1 MKTPCADIAFAKM
14 QDIHSDF
21 NQGVYEMSDSCMEM
35 YDELSNLISQD
46 NAIKSFS
53 VLEILKKYS
62 SSISV
67 FDMMDFSSQVI
78 KENRYVQEN
87 YRKDSEKSYIES
99 FLLRIK
105 DISND
110 NNSYT
115 QDIDKESFSEAIKI
129 LRLHYKT
136 GIRESKPKVLL
147 IFEIS
152 SIYTT
157 FILEEPIHPV
167 GTPFPGSLKVEEK
180 NGAFLCPVKDANID
194 TPNAVCNICLA
205 EQLDF

>member
-1 MKTPCADIAFAKM
+1 MKTPCAGIAFAKM
-14 QDIHSDF
+14 QDIHSDSKW
-21 NQGVYEMSDSCMEM
+21 GACEMSDSCMEM

-46 NAIKSFS
+46 KVIKSFS
-53 VLEILKKYS
+53 VLGILKKYS
-62 SSISV
+62 SNISV
-67 FDMMDFSSQVI
+67 FDMMDFTSRII

-87 YRKDSEKSYIES
+87 YRKNSEKSYIES
-99 FLLRIK
+99 FLLRIN

-115 QDIDKESFSEAIKI
+115 HDINKESFSKAIETLKT
-129 LRLHYKT
+129 HYET
-136 GIRESKPKVLL
+136 GILESKPKTLL
-147 IFEIS
+147 IFEIA

-180 NGAFLCPVKDANID
+180 NGTFLCPVKDANID

>member
-1 MKTPCADIAFAKM
+1 
-14 QDIHSDF
+14 
-21 NQGVYEMSDSCMEM
+21 MSDSCMEM

-62 SSISV
+62 SNISV

-78 KENRYVQEN
+78 KENRYVQES

-115 QDIDKESFSEAIKI
+115 HDIDKKSFSEAIK
-129 LRLHYKT
+129 
-136 GIRESKPKVLL
+136 
-147 IFEIS
+147 F
-152 SIYTT
+152 
-157 FILEEPIHPV
+157 
-167 GTPFPGSLKVEEK
+167 
-180 NGAFLCPVKDANID
+180 
-194 TPNAVCNICLA
+194 
-205 EQLDF
+205 